1 MFKAE
6 VDYLCVGSTQSFYAN
21 FLREINF
28 LWTRSLCKINC
39 EFPETYLGRKS
50 IVSFQYF
57 LLNISYDYGT
67 MTS

>member
-6 VDYLCVGSTQSFYAN
+6 VDDLCVGSTQSFYTN

-28 LWTRSLCKINC
+28 FYGHAVLVKLIVI
-39 EFPETYLGRKS
+39 TYLGRKS
-50 IVSFQYF
+50 MVCFYYF